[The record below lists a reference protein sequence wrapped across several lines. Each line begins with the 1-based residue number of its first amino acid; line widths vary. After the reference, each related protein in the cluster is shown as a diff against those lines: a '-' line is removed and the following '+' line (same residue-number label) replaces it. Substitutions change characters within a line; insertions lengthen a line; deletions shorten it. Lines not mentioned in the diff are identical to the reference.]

1 MAKKLTSKIEKQVV
15 KKQRRENN
23 KLRKWWRNNSYKV
36 WRVLLFWL
44 WMPILLFGIRE
55 DKRFKKMQYS
65 DETTKKYLDK
75 VLPYLVSYWRE
86 ESDCFLMT
94 EAGDMGGINFQAL
107 MGLPRRY
114 RKQERYFIKF
124 YQEVKAYIVRTYEI
138 DGYEKFPILTYNDWQ
153 AAKEKF
159 DWGSTPYHDDIA
171 KGVVFYK

>member
-1 MAKKLTSKIEKQVV
+1 MKNKIEKQIA

-44 WMPILLFGIRE
+44 WIPLWLLNQRYN
-55 DKRFKKMQYS
+55 KQYKVMRYS
-65 DETTKKYLDK
+65 EETTKKYLDK
-75 VLPYLVSYWRE
+75 VLPYLVSYWGE
-86 ESDCFLMT
+86 EPNCFLIT
-94 EAGDMGGINFQAL
+94 DAGDMGGVRFQAL
-107 MGLPRRY
+107 MSLPSRY
-114 RKQERYFIKF
+114 HKQERYFIKF
-124 YQEVKAYIVRTYEI
+124 YQEVKAFIVRTYQV
-138 DGYEKFPILTYNDWQ
+138 DGYDKFPILTYSDWQ